1 MPTTRSA
8 ARKADSTSSGSS
20 KAVAGNKRKA
30 ETSPST
36 SPASKPKKSQAPKKQ
51 KTIEETLQDQPND
64 DQKDDKEVSKDVEM
78 KDATAADHSNSE
90 DVPKASEA
98 GNNDSKTSNS
108 TMNEKPM
115 EKTDGAGQDAVQ
127 TQTGDEKKNQQANAT
142 TEYKP
147 DSKVMPTST
156 SEDITIKTNG
166 DHASEKPSLDASIGN
181 DVEKTGGSPHKTNG
195 FAQPAKKEET
205 INSQETAKAFD
216 ANDIKPTQDT
226 AVNQSSEREMSTPSS
241 ILEKGIIYFFF
252 RGRVGIDEPS
262 EVDDLARSYIVLH
275 PLPRGA
281 KLSDGP
287 LGDAKNLRVLALP
300 KKVLPKGPNDRF
312 MVFVEKSKA
321 NLEDL
326 KKEFLSAS
334 DYDTKTAGPRHTPAA
349 TPIGEGVYA
358 ITSTG
363 RESHLAYILTIPQEL
378 SEVQKDIG
386 LEAKGSWVTSVKNP
400 QHKGPAQA
408 QLPKDPEFPQE

>member
-8 ARKADSTSSGSS
+8 ARKGDPEPS
-20 KAVAGNKRKA
+20 KAVTGNKRKA
-30 ETSPST
+30 ETSPSA

-51 KTIEETLQDQPND
+51 KTIEETLPEEQPTD
-64 DQKDDKEVSKDVEM
+64 DQKTDEAVSKDVEM
-78 KDATAADHSNSE
+78 KDTTAATHSNSI
-90 DVPKASEA
+90 PKDDET
-98 GNNDSKTSNS
+98 GNNNTKTSTSNF
-108 TMNEKPM
+108 TINEKPM
-115 EKTDGAGQDAVQ
+115 ETTDGTNQDNVQ
-127 TQTGDEKKNQQANAT
+127 AQTGDGNNDQQANTAAGDKT
-142 TEYKP
+142 N
-147 DSKVMPTST
+147 SNIMPTST
-156 SEDITIKTNG
+156 PEDISVKANG
-166 DHASEKPSLDASIGN
+166 DHTSEKGLLDSSTEHG
-181 DVEKTGGSPHKTNG
+181 VEKTEGSSHKTNG
-195 FAQPAKKEET
+195 LAQPATEKGEAK
-205 INSQETAKAFD
+205 NLQEVPKASNVD
-216 ANDIKPTQDT
+216 DIKPTQDT
-226 AVNQSSEREMSTPSS
+226 AVNQSSQREKSTPSS

-262 EVDDLARSYIVLH
+262 DIDDLARSYIVLH

-281 KLSDGP
+281 KLTDGP

-300 KKVLPKGPNDRF
+300 KKVLPKNPKDRF

-334 DYDTKTAGPRHTPAA
+334 DYDTKTAGTRHTPAA

-363 RESHLAYILTIPQEL
+363 RESHLAYILTIPQDL

-400 QHKGPAQA
+400 QYKGPAQA